1 MKLETQRFHNLEKFK
16 WKCAQD
22 QGKGESKITDK
33 DFSLWLGI
41 APKYYSNWKNHKKFM
56 NSVSARKFEEKLGIP
71 QFTLD
76 VIHVQVD
83 IFSEFQKTC
92 FHKVRKYMIDNLINI
107 DVVVEVDI
115 ATQLFHHGK
124 ANGLK
129 IDQTLFRQ
137 LTLSL

>member
-1 MKLETQRFHNLEKFK
+1 MKLETQRFLNLEKFK

-22 QGKGESKITDK
+22 QGTGESKVTDK

-56 NSVSARKFEEKLGIP
+56 NSVSARKFEEKLDIP
-71 QFTLD
+71 PFTLD
-76 VIHVQVD
+76 VIHVQED
-83 IFSEFQKTC
+83 IFSDFQNTC
-92 FHKVRKYMIDNLINI
+92 YHKVRQYMIDNLINI
-107 DVVVEVDI
+107 DADKEVDI

-129 IDQTLFRQ
+129 IDESLFRQ
-137 LTLSL
+137 LTFSL